1 MAMGSNIAR
10 AIAIAMGS
18 NIASRAIIDIGIA
31 IIDIA
36 TIIVDIAVDIIDI
49 LWLSLSLIYFGRH
62 WNTTAFVDMYYYG
75 YHCCI

>member
-1 MAMGSNIAR
+1 
-10 AIAIAMGS
+10 MGS
-18 NIASRAIIDIGIA
+18 NIASRAIVDIGIA

-49 LWLSLSLIYFGRH
+49 LWLSLSLIYFGGRH